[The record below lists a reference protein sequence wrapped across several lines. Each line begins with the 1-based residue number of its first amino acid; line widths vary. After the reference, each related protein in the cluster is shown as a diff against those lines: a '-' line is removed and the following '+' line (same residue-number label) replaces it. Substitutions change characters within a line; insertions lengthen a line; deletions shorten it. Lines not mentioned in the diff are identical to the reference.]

1 MFIMTANVLST
12 IPRPLLDRMEVI
24 NIAGY
29 TDEEKLNIARH
40 YLIPRQIKANGL
52 QPDQLTVE
60 DDAVQAV
67 IHSYTREA
75 GLRNLERELG
85 AICRGVARQ
94 VVEGQIESIVVTEA
108 SLPQYLGPIKFFSEV
123 AERSAQPG
131 VVTGLAWTPVGGDV
145 LFVEATKMK
154 GHEKLILTGQLGNVM
169 KESAEIALSY
179 VRSQANK
186 LGLAEDFNIDTDVH
200 VHVPSGAI
208 PKDGPSAGV
217 TLYTSL
223 VSLFTDKP
231 VRSDVAMTGEV
242 TLRGSVLPVGGIKEK
257 VLAARS
263 AGVKHVIL
271 PAKNEKDM
279 EDIPENVRQELSFH
293 FVKNM
298 DEVLQLALLNSN

>member
-1 MFIMTANVLST
+1 
-12 IPRPLLDRMEVI
+12 MEVI
-24 NIAGY
+24 KIAGY
-29 TDEEKLNIARH
+29 TEEEKIKIAQQ
-40 YLIPRQIKANGL
+40 YLVPRQLQANGVKAE
-52 QPDQLTVE
+52 QLTIDE
-60 DDAVQAV
+60 KALQTV

-75 GLRNLERELG
+75 GLRNLEREIG
-85 AICRGVARQ
+85 AICRGVAKEIVSGQ
-94 VVEGQIESIVVTEA
+94 VESVTVTAESVA
-108 SLPQYLGPIKFFSEV
+108 TYLGPIKFFSEV
-123 AERSAQPG
+123 AERAAQTG

-154 GHEKLILTGQLGNVM
+154 GHERLILTGQLGSVM

-179 VRSQANK
+179 VRSQADK
-186 LGLAEDFNIDTDVH
+186 LGLAEDFNANTDVH

-231 VRSDVAMTGEV
+231 VRNDIAMTGEV

-279 EDIPENVRQELSFH
+279 DDIPDNVKQELSFH

-298 DEVLQLALLNSN
+298 DEVLQLALKNVN